1 MHRRL
6 FNLTLVALA
15 LAGLVAAVTPQ
26 QSPLDGVWN
35 YLPPLRGQA
44 SYQGGRYTA
53 FATRLDS
60 APAPGT
66 LSDAAQAK
74 LYRTLMLQSGT
85 FSIADTIV
93 TMRLEHGKNPNQR
106 PTTWRWSY
114 ALKGDTVVWHV
125 LDSLGKVTS
134 SGKSVRAK

>member
-1 MHRRL
+1 MHGRL
-6 FNLTLVALA
+6 FKLIVATLASLSII
-15 LAGLVAAVTPQ
+15 AAVTPKAT
-26 QSPLDGVWN
+26 PLDGVWN

-53 FATRLDS
+53 FSTRLDS
-60 APAPGT
+60 APTPGP
-66 LSDAAQAK
+66 LSEAAQAK

-93 TMRLEHGKNPNQR
+93 TMRLEHGKHPSQR

-114 ALKGDTVVWHV
+114 FLKGDTLTWHV
-125 LDSLGKVTS
+125 LDSLGRVMY
-134 SGKSVRAK
+134 SG